1 MLAVVKTRL
10 IRLHRL
16 GWVFFRYNFITIF
29 QKISRNWLYLL
40 FFILSRTL
48 ICQDLREKWCFE
60 IEVFPK
66 QLFSQE
72 TVRHTQECV
81 GCELGMRICAYFFE
95 VGTIFDRDHNKTIEL
110 ACFFD
115 TNYSN
120 PNWDFFHLMFIFL
133 KLPKILHVWHSDFYW
148 LDFLLIVQ
156 ESFIVNFCICVEL
169 ARRVVFSRTSWK
181 HFCVANKSRFPN
193 LSFGARLWANRK
205 HYLLCLILSCA
216 YVLRQFCSS
225 VEDKLR
231 WNALSNWIA
240 RGCCKWHFV
249 CCVFFGSDKY

>member
-1 MLAVVKTRL
+1 MFLTPFLTDNYHVILLFTLVNLFIKRNLLYSSFYCYCNFCFLLDIVAQDVGCCQNSVNKTPPFRL
-10 IRLHRL
+10 S
-16 GWVFFRYNFITIF
+16 FFRMWLQTITSF

-48 ICQDLREKWCFE
+48 ICQDLREKWYFE

-120 PNWDFFHLMFIFL
+120 PNWDFFRLMFIFL
-133 KLPKILHVWHSDFYW
+133 
-148 LDFLLIVQ
+148 
-156 ESFIVNFCICVEL
+156 
-169 ARRVVFSRTSWK
+169 
-181 HFCVANKSRFPN
+181 
-193 LSFGARLWANRK
+193 
-205 HYLLCLILSCA
+205 
-216 YVLRQFCSS
+216 
-225 VEDKLR
+225 
-231 WNALSNWIA
+231 
-240 RGCCKWHFV
+240 
-249 CCVFFGSDKY
+249 

>member
-1 MLAVVKTRL
+1 MWLQTVTS
-10 IRLHRL
+10 
-16 GWVFFRYNFITIF
+16 F

-48 ICQDLREKWCFE
+48 ICQDLREKWYFE

-120 PNWDFFHLMFIFL
+120 PNWDFFSPNVYFSLAAKNLACLTFWLLLTRFSFNRARKLYCEFLHICWARKASRIFA
-133 KLPKILHVWHSDFYW
+133 Y
-148 LDFLLIVQ
+148 IVK
-156 ESFIVNFCICVEL
+156 
-169 ARRVVFSRTSWK
+169 A
-181 HFCVANKSRFPN
+181 
-193 LSFGARLWANRK
+193 
-205 HYLLCLILSCA
+205 LLCGEQKSIS
-216 YVLRQFCSS
+216 
-225 VEDKLR
+225 KLVI
-231 WNALSNWIA
+231 WCEAVS
-240 RGCCKWHFV
+240 K
-249 CCVFFGSDKY
+249 S